1 MVDELKA
8 RQDTDVLLH
17 ALNAIATES
26 ADPDSIRIAMVALY
40 ETDSGRAFLAA
51 NPMKF

>member
-1 MVDELKA
+1 MDELKA

-17 ALNAIATES
+17 ALYAIATE
-26 ADPDSIRIAMVALY
+26 AEDTDAIRIAMVALY
-40 ETDSGRAFLAA
+40 ETDTGRAFLAA